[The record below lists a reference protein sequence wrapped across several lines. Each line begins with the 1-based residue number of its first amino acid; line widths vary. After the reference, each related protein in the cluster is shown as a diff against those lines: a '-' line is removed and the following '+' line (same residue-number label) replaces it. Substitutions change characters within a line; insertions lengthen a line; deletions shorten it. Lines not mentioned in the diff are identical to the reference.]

1 MKKNVLVVAI
11 ASLLLV
17 ACKSSNGDKEPEKKY
32 ISLQS
37 LVEKQVAHIDTSLYS
52 IRKVVIIDSLH
63 SDTTYIRREDFRSVA
78 KDFLDIPDLSDP
90 KIANRYKEES
100 RYDSL
105 IKRVVITYTPI
116 DPEKEEVKKL
126 EMLVSP
132 EIAKD
137 GNNKVTGIIVDRVR
151 NNRNGYFAQ
160 NMLWRTDKSFLITT
174 TTQKPGEEEVITI
187 TKVTWNEEEYQ

>member
-1 MKKNVLVVAI
+1 MKKTVWAVVILPFLLVV
-11 ASLLLV
+11 
-17 ACKSSNGDKEPEKKY
+17 CKSPDKEKEPEKKY

-37 LVEKQVAHIDTSLYS
+37 LIEKQVAHIDTSLYS
-52 IRKVVIIDSLH
+52 IRKVVITDSLH
-63 SDTTYIRREDFRSVA
+63 SDTTYIRREEFRLAA

-90 KIANRYKEES
+90 KIANRYNEES